1 MRRRVRKLP
10 TKSNK
15 TEAAFLQAI
24 SDIRCNSRVSFFSS
38 QAVQS
43 IMPKEVYQFGNEE
56 D

>member
-1 MRRRVRKLP
+1 MRGRIRKLL

-15 TEAAFLQAI
+15 TGAAFLQAI

-38 QAVQS
+38 QAVHS